1 MEMTLKDEYLYEM
14 LIESY
19 IKGILEE
26 KKLKMQLKD
35 KNGIEADIQDFLAFC
50 IERLEIQDCPSISVV
65 NEIPAGSHGAYWPD
79 AKTIKVVGR
88 GRCLSDILRSLA
100 HELVH
105 HQQNEQG
112 RIEIINADG
121 VGGHIEDEANS
132 VAGQLV
138 KSYGRDN
145 RKIYST
151 YQ

>member
-1 MEMTLKDEYLYEM
+1 M
-14 LIESY
+14 LLETY
-19 IKGILEE
+19 IKEVFQE

-35 KNGIEADIQDFLAFC
+35 KNGIESDIQDFLAFC
-50 IERLEIQDCPSISVV
+50 IERLNIDECPSIAVV

-79 AKTIKVVGR
+79 ANTIKIVGR

-112 RIEIINADG
+112 RIEIINDDG

-138 KSYGRDN
+138 KAYGINN
-145 RKIYST
+145 RKIYKT
-151 YQ
+151 Y